1 MLTAPGDVSVVE
13 QTIGTAPPPIC
24 AEHHNL
30 GGRAERIRSL
40 ESGKPLNLKQYFHVI
55 SSNSV
60 YVHVLQA
67 IELPLLFSPVR
78 PKKPTEIVGLYSG
91 TERGSS
97 REHAHEGIG
106 DTYGTVAGPLAD
118 PGQASRRDPAVRFQP
133 PALRTTPLRCPP
145 GGGAQPHLGRHP
157 HHHPESLE
165 SCGPLPGTHFR
176 YPRSQVAGPR
186 GGGISA
192 DDSQQVL
199 GYAIRRLG
207 NDYDLRQLLDLARF
221 LLPWSIFPR
230 RWRSSLFQH
239 NAGDATR
246 TVCSTLLAEAF
257 SEVDFPILPFIDRGE
272 DGSLRLFKRN
282 PKLFAPRDFDYS
294 PYFSIIKY
302 PFLGM
307 NDVGLYRRLPWDREA
322 PFHDQQPPH
331 RTDTQPA
338 PREAPASPLRRAFGL
353 TGIHR
358 KEI

>member
-1 MLTAPGDVSVVE
+1 MKVSVIRMARWLVHWLTRDRPPAETPLCDFNRLRFELRPCDVLLVE
-13 QTIGTAPPPIC
+13 GRSRISDVIRIITQSPWSHA
-24 AEHHNL
+24 ALYL
-30 GGRAERIRSL
+30 GRI
-40 ESGKPLNLKQYFHVI
+40 FDI
-55 SSNSV
+55 
-60 YVHVLQA
+60 
-67 IELPLLFSPVR
+67 
-78 PKKPTEIVGLYSG
+78 
-91 TERGSS
+91 
-97 REHAHEGIG
+97 
-106 DTYGTVAGPLAD
+106 
-118 PGQASRRDPAVRFQP
+118 RDPRLRARVEAHFEGDPEEQLIIEAVLGEGTIVSPLSKYQKDH
-133 PALRTTPLRCPP
+133 LRICRPD
-145 GGGAQPHLGRHP
+145 
-157 HHHPESLE
+157 
-165 SCGPLPGTHFR
+165 
-176 YPRSQVAGPR
+176 
-186 GGGISA
+186 GISA